1 MSIFNQFPWTN
12 FREYNLDWVIR
23 TVKDALENIYDTA
36 TQVCADHVDDT
47 LTIQGDAADAK
58 KTGDEIT
65 SLKNRMTTAEGTL
78 STLSGY
84 DYHHVVLDHTGGTW
98 HYAAGDYD
106 EASKVLVGYNRI
118 SPAPTLDNLGSIVY
132 RATLGSDI
140 CMLISS
146 QFNGNYLP
154 LEAYDVNFITTGG
167 SIVSVTIKSDGTFV

>member
-23 TVKDALENIYDTA
+23 TVKDALENIYDTVQ
-36 TQVCADHVDDT
+36 TYFSDHVDAT

-65 SLKNRMTTAEGTL
+65 SLKGRMTSAEGSISAL
-78 STLSGY
+78 EALE
-84 DYHHVVLDHTGGTW
+84 YHHVVLDHTGGTW
-98 HYAAGDYD
+98 SYAAGDYD
-106 EASKVLVGYNRI
+106 DAAKVLVGYNRI